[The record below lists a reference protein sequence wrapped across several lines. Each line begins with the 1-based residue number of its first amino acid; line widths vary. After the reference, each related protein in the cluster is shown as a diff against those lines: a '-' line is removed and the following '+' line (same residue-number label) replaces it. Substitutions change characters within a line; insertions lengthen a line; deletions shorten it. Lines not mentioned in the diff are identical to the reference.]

1 MPNAH
6 RTAASAPAL
15 RQPHSALAHCARA
28 ANTAANTSCFG
39 VHRWRTPGQLSPPL
53 LGSPSLRL
61 ADTQT
66 TLRPSHSCST
76 RPAICRPRL
85 LDVPSSIRFERAAS
99 LSKPFSLGR
108 RGGHLLFPARPSA
121 TPMTTT
127 TTPRLRISGPMT
139 LRGPHPPESAR
150 TQIAKVLTCLCFD
163 VNAYRCIA
171 LHTFL
176 GIYTCASVLPLIT
189 YCYNMNKYLA

>member
-15 RQPHSALAHCARA
+15 RQRHSALAHCARA
-28 ANTAANTSCFG
+28 ANTAANTSCFC

-139 LRGPHPPESAR
+139 LRGSRPPESAR
-150 TQIAKVLTCLCFD
+150 TVS
-163 VNAYRCIA
+163 A
-171 LHTFL
+171 LKPLRFGPPPPAVRGTSWSRL
-176 GIYTCASVLPLIT
+176 GPDAAPLFPSAL
-189 YCYNMNKYLA
+189 KLVPLGPF